1 MKTLAVLA
9 AAALAVATPALAGTA
24 VSLKAD
30 TVSTDAVVTLG
41 DLFDGAGAA
50 ASVPVANRTGASVV
64 LNARAVQLAAARAG
78 LDWANA
84 EGFRTVVVHG
94 DPVRPGGAAATDAA
108 GPSPGPRTGAVA
120 APRGNV
126 DVLTYARSLQAGEVL
141 QPQDLVWGKAAAAP
155 HDAPSDADA
164 VIGLSAKRPLR
175 AGAAVSA
182 RDVGRPQV
190 IKVGEA
196 VTVTF
201 TSEGITLSLTGKA
214 LNGAAVGET
223 LNVQNTS
230 SKKTIQALVTG
241 PGQAVV
247 GPGADDLKAA
257 IPSRYA
263 LR

>member
-1 MKTLAVLA
+1 MKALAVLA
-9 AAALAVATPALAGTA
+9 AAALAVAAPALAGTA

-50 ASVPVANRTGASVV
+50 AGVPVAARTGASVV

-94 DPVRPGGAAATDAA
+94 DPVRPGGAAATGAA
-108 GPSPGPRTGAVA
+108 RPPS
-120 APRGNV
+120 PRGNV
-126 DVLTYARSLQAGEVL
+126 DVLTYARSLQVGEVV

-214 LNGAAVGET
+214 LNAAAVGET